1 MTRSHKN
8 YGPLATMILGVAV
21 ALSVAAASPPLET
34 VPSVDLERYAGR
46 WHQIAY
52 YPNFFQRNCTGA
64 TTADYAK
71 RADGTLAVV
80 NTCRT
85 EAGETRAEGVARAV
99 GPAKLEVRF
108 APAWL
113 SFLPFVWGDYWVI
126 DLAPDY
132 SYAVVGEPSRE
143 YLWILAR
150 SPKLDEAVYKRIVER
165 LPALGYDPA
174 KVVRTPP

>member
-1 MTRSHKN
+1 MKTKIHVAAVLVGAAAALSAAAAPE
-8 YGPLATMILGVAV
+8 PLA
-21 ALSVAAASPPLET
+21 T
-34 VPSVDLERYAGR
+34 VPSVDVERYLGR
-46 WHQIAY
+46 WYQVAY
-52 YPNFFQRNCTGA
+52 YPNFFQRECTGA

-71 RADGTLAVV
+71 RDDGTISVV
-80 NTCRT
+80 NACRT
-85 EAGETRAEGVARAV
+85 ATGDTRVEGVARIV

-132 SYAVVGEPSRE
+132 SHAVVGAPSRE

-150 SPKLDEAVYKRIVER
+150 SPQLDEAVYQRIVGR
-165 LPALGYDPA
+165 LSALGYDPA
-174 KVVRTPP
+174 KVVRTSP